1 MERFYKLSLVVVIL
15 LSGCAYSI
23 RNIDVS
29 NKSSECVRECTKSYS
44 SCVSA
49 GNQVGF
55 KTETLRAC
63 KEAYEVCIETCPTE

>member
-1 MERFYKLSLVVVIL
+1 MERFYELCLVAVIL

-23 RNIDVS
+23 RDVDVS
-29 NKSSECVRECTKSYS
+29 NKSPECVRECAKSYS

-63 KEAYEVCIETCPTE
+63 KEAYEVCIETCSTK